1 MRKKGKV
8 YSLEQWLLVG
18 GSMADIDNKPSFSTT
33 GSVAGMRK
41 LYYGYNCDLVRYRGF
56 YYKVN

>member
-1 MRKKGKV
+1 MKKGKV
-8 YSLEQWLLVG
+8 YSLKQWLAIG
-18 GSMADIDNKPSFSTT
+18 GSMADLNNKPNFASS

-41 LYYGYNCDLVRYRGF
+41 LYYGYTCDLVRYRGF

>member
-1 MRKKGKV
+1 MKKGKV
-8 YSLEQWLLVG
+8 YSLKQWLENG
-18 GSMADIDNKPSFSTT
+18 GSMADLNNKPSFAIS

-41 LYYGYNCDLVRYRGF
+41 LYYGYTCDLVKFRGF

>member
-1 MRKKGKV
+1 MKKGKV
-8 YSLEQWLLVG
+8 YSLQQWLENG
-18 GSMADIDNKPSFSTT
+18 GSIADLNRKPSFSTT

-41 LYYGYNCDLVRYRGF
+41 LYYGYICDLVKFRGF